1 VNEAKADKLNLV
13 GASRAEIEE
22 RTVEPGEARFPGRQL
37 FAGIYRLRLRCW
49 EMFTDLA
56 RPLREK
62 LGHRAVIA
70 YPEVGSFFQLE
81 FTFRG

>member
-1 VNEAKADKLNLV
+1 MNEAKADKLNLV

-22 RTVEPGEARFPGRQL
+22 RTVEPGEARFRGRQL
-37 FAGIYRLRLRCW
+37 FAGIYRLRGW

-56 RPLREK
+56 RALREK

-70 YPEVGSFFQLE
+70 YPEAGSFFQLE